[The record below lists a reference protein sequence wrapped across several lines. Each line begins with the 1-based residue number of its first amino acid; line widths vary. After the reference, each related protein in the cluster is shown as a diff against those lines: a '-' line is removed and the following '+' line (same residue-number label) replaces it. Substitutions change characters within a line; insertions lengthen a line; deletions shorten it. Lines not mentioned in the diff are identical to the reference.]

1 MRTLKR
7 FYIGEILDLY
17 KKGNSGQYGSVESS
31 DNVSQLAW
39 LSLRVYLPLKMS
51 AVSLFIIILFEITQG
66 HKGRHGNESNDDNDD
81 LR

>member
-1 MRTLKR
+1 MLCPLCPGCFAIMCTPKH

-39 LSLRVYLPLKMS
+39 LSLRVYLPLQIS
-51 AVSLFIIILFEITQG
+51 AVSL
-66 HKGRHGNESNDDNDD
+66 SS
-81 LR
+81 